1 MQLNP
6 YLLFNGQ
13 CEEAFR
19 FYERALGA
27 KIETM
32 LLHEGTPAEA
42 HVPAEW
48 IKKVMHGRITVN
60 GRTVMAS
67 DCPPDRYTAPQ
78 GISINLGYE
87 EPSDAERVF
96 QALADGGSVQMPIQE
111 TFWAKRWGMV
121 VDRFGIPWMINCEKA
136 RIEFEKMETCGA
148 AAR

>member
-1 MQLNP
+1 MQLNA

-13 CEEAFR
+13 CQEAFR
-19 FYERALGA
+19 FYEGALGA
-27 KIETM
+27 KIETL
-32 LLHEGTPAEA
+32 LLHEGTPAEV

-48 IKKVMHGRITVN
+48 RNKVMHGRITVN
-60 GRTVMAS
+60 GQTVLAS

-78 GISINLGYE
+78 GFSINLGYE
-87 EPSDAERVF
+87 EPSAADRVF
-96 QALADGGSVQMPIQE
+96 QALSDGGTVQMPIQE

-136 RIEFEKMETCGA
+136 RIEFENMETCGA